1 MDRTVNS
8 LESRYYEHQNFDSE
22 HASEVRSHYLQYLEG
37 KQFVIELGCGRGEF
51 LEAAKA
57 LGKKTLGVDVDR
69 GMIAA
74 SRERG
79 LEVVEQDALQFLKVT
94 EEEPDLIFAAHLV
107 EHLSVE
113 DGLELFTL
121 ARERLQPGG
130 LLVIV
135 TPNPQCLAILLSD
148 FWNDPTHVRPYSIA
162 LLEFLAKEAG
172 LELVES
178 GPNPLDVPGPPP
190 HLRVPE
196 TLLPWGPVGTSS
208 LPPWL
213 ADQLDVD
220 DGPTREAL
228 YGLLQ
233 RLYDVN
239 HALLQHVSELERR
252 VDQVRHQAQAA
263 TAGVNS
269 ALEHHYGPNEIYI
282 VARRSG

>member
-1 MDRTVNS
+1 MDRTVNY
-8 LESRYYEHQNFDSE
+8 LESHYYEHQQFDST

-57 LGKKTLGVDVDR
+57 LGKKTLGVDADR
-69 GMIAA
+69 GMIEAT
-74 SRERG
+74 RQRG
-79 LEVVEQDALQFLKVT
+79 LEAVEQDALGFLKT
-94 EEEPDLIFAAHLV
+94 TDEKPDVLFAAHLV
-107 EHLSVE
+107 EHMNVE
-113 DGLELFTL
+113 DGLALFAL

-130 LLVIV
+130 LLVVV

-148 FWNDPTHVRPYSIA
+148 FWNDPTHVRPYTVD
-162 LLEFLAKEAG
+162 LLEFLAKEAD
-172 LELVES
+172 LELVHS
-178 GPNPLDVPGPPP
+178 GPNPLDVPGSP
-190 HLRVPE
+190 HELRVPE
-196 TLLPWGPVGTSS
+196 TLLPWGPVASSS

-213 ADQLDVD
+213 ANQLDVD

-239 HALLQHVSELERR
+239 HALLQNVKELERR
-252 VDQVRHQAQAA
+252 VDQVRHQAQVAS
-263 TAGVNS
+263 AGVNR

-282 VARRSG
+282 VARRPG